1 MILFNLIRLLTHRR
15 YSMALTSL
23 YPSFCYQFQNFRKIK
38 NNFWNKFVLQH
49 LILINQNTGCILI
62 ERKVFYACFMKITFG
77 FWHWWFLLKPNPSHD
92 DVTAWKRFGN
102 TLYIYIYIYIH
113 IYEKNPPVTSGLS
126 AQRTIHSEP
135 QNRDSCF
142 DRLIKLLNKQS
153 SCRWFETSWH
163 LCDVIKMLPRHSL
176 IENWFLFPG
185 NKSLWKNNLLLGKF
199 RNISGNKKQFWKQ
212 GNINDVLTMTFS
224 E

>member
-62 ERKVFYACFMKITFG
+62 ERKVFYVCFMKITFS

-102 TLYIYIYIYIH
+102 TLYIYIYIYTYMRKIH
-113 IYEKNPPVTSGLS
+113 RSLVDYPRKGPFIQSH
-126 AQRTIHSEP
+126 RTVIHV
-135 QNRDSCF
+135 
-142 DRLIKLLNKQS
+142 LIAWSN
-153 SCRWFETSWH
+153 C
-163 LCDVIKMLPRHSL
+163 
-176 IENWFLFPG
+176 
-185 NKSLWKNNLLLGKF
+185 
-199 RNISGNKKQFWKQ
+199 
-212 GNINDVLTMTFS
+212 
-224 E
+224 